1 MIPTTTEVFAA
12 FPFLAKL
19 HGLQELPDAGGVAA
33 ALEEARTLG
42 ADGRDEAAAVFFAF
56 ARRAHV
62 LRAWWPALT
71 FDLSAMLVRQ
81 RGGRSLHEFRDELR
95 ALRLDIA
102 GRRASYDDVRRWFA
116 EHVVQ

>member
-1 MIPTTTEVFAA
+1 MIPTTTEVIAA
-12 FPFLAKL
+12 LPFLAKL
-19 HGLQELPDAGGVAA
+19 HGLSDLPAVDGVAA

-62 LRAWWPALT
+62 LIAWWPALT

-81 RGGRSLHEFRDELR
+81 HGGPSLHEYRDERR
-95 ALRLDIA
+95 ALRLDV
-102 GRRASYDDVRRWFA
+102 ASRQANVDDVRHWFA
-116 EHVVQ
+116 EHTVS